1 MNVSWPGADYDRQV
15 ELICDQLMHARNLFC
30 IAHPFSD
37 GDALGSQL
45 ALYHF
50 CRALGK
56 TCICLNFDPL
66 PDQLSWLSGSDQ
78 CKNDLPADM
87 QFDLAFL
94 METTEARRMG
104 DRISFFPRAKTR
116 VHLDHHVGVVGLGNI
131 NLLDEG
137 ASSTC
142 EILYNILERTGVKL
156 DLECREALY
165 VGIMTD
171 TGNFRYNNS
180 TPRSHEIVARL
191 IGNDLSVDDIYK
203 KVYEHTSY
211 NRVVMHGMVMART
224 RRLLDGKIVVS
235 WLKLEDFVH
244 TGAAEVD
251 ADGAIRHLSG
261 ISGNEVALL
270 FKECEDGK
278 IKVSFRSTGNVDVMA
293 ISRQFN
299 GGGHRLASGAQ
310 LDGSIDEVM
319 DRVISSVSAALET
332 PARGEL

>member
-15 ELICDQLMHARNLFC
+15 ELICDQLMNAQNLFC

-50 CRALGK
+50 CRSLGK
-56 TCICLNFDPL
+56 NCICLSFDPL
-66 PDQLSWLSGSDQ
+66 PDQISWLSGSDQ
-78 CKNDLPADM
+78 CQNDLPAEM

-104 DRISFFPRAKTR
+104 DRISYFPRAKTR

-142 EILYNILERTGVKL
+142 EILYNILERTGIKL
-156 DLECREALY
+156 SLECREALY

-180 TPRSHEIVARL
+180 TPRSHEIIARL
-191 IGNDLSVDDIYK
+191 IDNDLVVDDIYK
-203 KVYEHTSY
+203 KVYEQTNY
-211 NRVVMHGMVMART
+211 NRVVMHGIVMART
-224 RRLLDGKIVVS
+224 RRLLNGKIVAS
-235 WLKLEDFVH
+235 WLTLEDFAR

-251 ADGAIRHLSG
+251 ADGAIRHLSC
-261 ISGNEVALL
+261 ITGNEVALL
-270 FKECEDGK
+270 FKEGEDGK
-278 IKVSFRSTGNVDVMA
+278 IKVSFRSTGNVDVME

-310 LDGSIDEVM
+310 LDGSIEEVM
-319 DRVISSVSAALET
+319 DRVISSVSAVLEK
-332 PARGEL
+332 PLQGDR